1 MGLAILFSRA
11 QIGVQAPLVTVETH
25 ITGGLPRFHIVGLPE
40 AALRESRERVR
51 SAIINSQF
59 EFPARRITVNLAP
72 ADMPKEG
79 GRYDLAIALSILI
92 ASGQLKKRDYSQ
104 YEFAGELALSG
115 ALRSTI
121 GLVPFAIQSQKAN
134 KTLILP
140 LDNALD
146 VRCVRHLK
154 ARSAQHLLDVC
165 AHFSKQ
171 EALLPEVIASPITEI
186 KQPDFDLCDVKGQSQ
201 ARRALEIAAAGEH
214 SLLMVG
220 PPGTGKTMLAHRLA
234 GILPP
239 MTEEETLDVAA
250 IYSLQGHTAL
260 TAQKWF
266 CRPFRA
272 PHHTASSVAL
282 VGGGSPPKPGE
293 ISLAHFGVLFLD
305 ELPEFERRVLES
317 LREPLE
323 SGAVV
328 ISRAAQQ
335 AEFPARFQLI
345 AAMNPCPCGHYANP
359 LGQCHCSTEQIQRYH
374 HRLSGPFLDRIDMR
388 ITVAQLPPQILLNSK
403 EVVEN
408 SQIVQARVIAARN
421 KQYHRQQKTNAHL
434 RHQDLIRYCQL
445 SEALQQ
451 YAIQIVEERRLSARS
466 YHRIL
471 KLARTIADLAD
482 CDFINETHLAEAF
495 AYQVA
500 LVAGDA

>member
-40 AALRESRERVR
+40 AAVRESRERVR

-59 EFPARRITVNLAP
+59 SFPARRITVNLAP

-92 ASGQLKKRDYSQ
+92 ASEQLKKCDFDQ

-115 ALRSTI
+115 ALRSTV
-121 GLVPFAIQSQKAN
+121 GLVPFAIQSQKAG
-134 KTLILP
+134 KTLIMP
-140 LDNALD
+140 KDNVLD
-146 VRCVRHLK
+146 VCCVRHLK
-154 ARSAQHLLDVC
+154 ARAAEHLLDVC

-171 EALLPEVIASPITEI
+171 ETILPEVVTTFSVEA
-186 KQPDFDLCDVKGQSQ
+186 KQSDVDLSDIKGQLQ

-239 MTEEETLDVAA
+239 MTEEETLEVAA

-260 TAQKWF
+260 NKQGWF

-282 VGGGSPPKPGE
+282 VGGSSPPKPGE
-293 ISLAHFGVLFLD
+293 ISLAHQGVLFLD
-305 ELPEFERRVLES
+305 ELPEFQRRVLES

-323 SGAVV
+323 SGAIV

-335 AEFPARFQLI
+335 AEFPAQFQLI
-345 AAMNPCPCGHYANP
+345 AAMNPCPCGHYGNP

-388 ITVAQLPPQILLNSK
+388 ITVAQLPPQILLNNK
-403 EVVEN
+403 DVVES
-408 SQIVQARVIAARN
+408 SQIVQTRVIAART
-421 KQYHRQQKTNAHL
+421 KQYERQQQANAHL
-434 RHQDLIRYCQL
+434 KHRDLTQYCHL
-445 SEALQQ
+445 TNSLQQ
-451 YAIQIVEERRLSARS
+451 YAVQIVEDRRLSARS
-466 YHRIL
+466 YHRVL
-471 KLARTIADLAD
+471 KLARTIADLA
-482 CDFINETHLAEAF
+482 CCEMIEEAHLAEAF
-495 AYQVA
+495 TYQTV
-500 LVAGDA
+500 LMVGDT

>member
-40 AALRESRERVR
+40 AAVRESGERVR
-51 SAIINSQF
+51 SAIINSKF
-59 EFPARRITVNLAP
+59 EFPRRRITVNLAP
-72 ADMPKEG
+72 ADMPKQG
-79 GRYDLAIALSILI
+79 GRYDLAIALGILI
-92 ASGQLKKRDYSQ
+92 ASGQLRQCDYSQ
-104 YEFAGELALSG
+104 YEFSGELELSG
-115 ALRSTI
+115 SLRATV
-121 GLVPFAIQSQKAN
+121 GLVPFAIQCQKAN

-140 LDNALD
+140 MDNAID
-146 VRCVRHLK
+146 VGYVRNLK
-154 ARSAQHLLDVC
+154 ARAAKHLLDVC
-165 AHFSKQ
+165 AYLCDQ
-171 EALLPEVIASPITEI
+171 ENELLEVRAIPITEI
-186 KQPDFDLCDVKGQSQ
+186 KQPYFDLSDVKGQLQ

-250 IYSLQGHTAL
+250 VYSLQGHTTL
-260 TAQKWF
+260 NKQWY
-266 CRPFRA
+266 CRPFRS

-293 ISLAHFGVLFLD
+293 ISLAHQGVLFLD
-305 ELPEFERRVLES
+305 ELPEFQRRVLES

-323 SGAVV
+323 SGVVV

-345 AAMNPCPCGHYANP
+345 AAMNPCPCGHYGNP
-359 LGQCHCSTEQIQRYH
+359 LGQCHCSHEQIQRYH
-374 HRLSGPFLDRIDMR
+374 QRLSGPFLDRIDMR
-388 ITVAQLPPQILLNSK
+388 ITVAQLPPQILLNTK
-403 EVVEN
+403 EIVEN
-408 SQIVQARVIAARN
+408 SQVVQARVVAARN
-421 KQYHRQQKTNAHL
+421 RQYQRQQQANARL
-434 RHQDLIRYCQL
+434 SHQDLVQYCHL
-445 SEALQQ
+445 TEALQH
-451 YAIQIVEERRLSARS
+451 YAIRIVEERRLSARS
-466 YHRIL
+466 YHRVL

-482 CDFINETHLAEAF
+482 CIAIDKIHLAEAF
-495 AYQVA
+495 AYQTVLMVA
-500 LVAGDA
+500 DK

>member
-40 AALRESRERVR
+40 AAVKESRERVR

-92 ASGQLKKRDYSQ
+92 ASQQLKKHDYDQ

-115 ALRSTI
+115 AVRATV
-121 GLVPFAIQSQKAN
+121 GLVPFAIQSQKAGR
-134 KTLILP
+134 TLILP
-140 LDNALD
+140 VDNALN
-146 VRCVRHLK
+146 VGCVRHLK
-154 ARSAQHLLDVC
+154 AYAAKHLLEVC
-165 AHFSKQ
+165 AHFSK
-171 EALLPEVIASPITEI
+171 EGMLLPEVVASALVEE
-186 KQPDFDLCDVKGQSQ
+186 KQADFDLNDVKGQSQ

-220 PPGTGKTMLAHRLA
+220 PPGTGKTMLAHRLS

-239 MTEEETLDVAA
+239 MTEEETLEVAA
-250 IYSLQGHTAL
+250 IYSLQGHTAFNK
-260 TAQKWF
+260 QQWF

-293 ISLAHFGVLFLD
+293 ISLAHQGVLFLD
-305 ELPEFERRVLES
+305 ELPEFQRCVLES

-345 AAMNPCPCGHYANP
+345 AAMNPCPCGHYGNP
-359 LGQCHCSTEQIQRYH
+359 LGQCHCSVEQIQRYH

-403 EVVEN
+403 EIVEN
-408 SQIVQARVIAARN
+408 SQIVQARVITARTR
-421 KQYHRQQKTNAHL
+421 QYQRQQQSNAHL
-434 RHQDLIRYCQL
+434 RHHDLAQHCQL
-445 SEALQQ
+445 TEALQH
-451 YAIQIVEERRLSARS
+451 YVVKIVEERRLSARS
-466 YHRIL
+466 YHRVL
-471 KLARTIADLAD
+471 KLARTIADLAG
-482 CDFINETHLAEAF
+482 CEAIEEAHLAEAF
-495 AYQVA
+495 SYQTA
-500 LVAGDA
+500 LMAVNA